1 MIDEKN
7 ITKIE
12 LEICFKLNE
21 KKIHFIGIHKNQ
33 KYLLYFVTYY

>member
-21 KKIHFIGIHKNQ
+21 KKNSFYWNP
-33 KYLLYFVTYY
+33 